1 MPIITRFD
9 GLVIKMYF
17 SQSEHDPP
25 HIHVQYAE
33 YSAVVDIKTGNILEG
48 RLPKTQT
55 KKIKEWINNNK
66 DELLEMW
73 ETKEIHKL

>member
-1 MPIITRFD
+1 MPIISRFD
-9 GLVIKMYF
+9 GLTIKMYF

-33 YSAVVDIKTGNILEG
+33 HAAVVEIKTGNILDG
-48 RLPKTQT
+48 SLPKKQA
-55 KKIKEWINNNK
+55 KRIKEWTNNNK